1 MTPTVYHQLKSD
13 QRIQE
18 INPHIGYTFW
28 LAPNARSAQLH
39 IEKTFG
45 SLTNAGILLAG
56 HHYFPISVFGKLALK
71 TLILLYEFG
80 RVNWLANFRR
90 ARPQADHPASRWS
103 LCAGARR

>member
-45 SLTNAGILLAG
+45 SLTNAGILLAELA
-56 HHYFPISVFGKLALK
+56 GKLQARK
-71 TLILLYEFG
+71 T
-80 RVNWLANFRR
+80 
-90 ARPQADHPASRWS
+90 ASRSSSFAMVFVCWRS
-103 LCAGARR
+103 PLMNSRVWMARMPRAVEPKMSHS